1 MAKYVIEDTTLTGIA
16 GAIREKNG
24 TTNTYKPTEMAAA
37 IAAIVSG
44 GSGGGFNPDDYN
56 VVAINNMAQKSVSNS
71 NSWNGTNT
79 YYTFTNWKDYFTSP
93 EEIEFI
99 LVRTSDITAAFYIK
113 GLMPIYDNGFLGI
126 AKSDSGS
133 YSAQTIT
140 LASDTYVEDK
150 TDALVFDN
158 NGMVFTHQSTG
169 TKTAVYFVTK
179 KGAQYMVYLQYK
191 DGSLIASTAYPLR
204 NREDYTELTEEEYNT
219 LMAELEKAA
228 EEEATE
234 ADYLAALK
242 ELGVSE

>member
-44 GSGGGFNPDDYN
+44 SGGGFNSDDYN
-56 VVAINNMAQKSVSNS
+56 VVAINNMAEKSVSNS

-79 YYTFTNWKDYFTSP
+79 SYTFTNWKDYFTSP

-99 LVRTSDITAAFYIK
+99 LVRTASLTAEFYIK
-113 GLMPIYDNGFLGI
+113 GLMPIYDNGFLGV
-126 AKSDSGS
+126 AESVSGS

-150 TDALVFDN
+150 TQALVFDR
-158 NGMVFTHQSTG
+158 NGMVLTKQSTG

-179 KGAQYMVYLQYK
+179 KGAQYMIYLQYK

-219 LMAELEKAA
+219 RMAELEKAA
-228 EEEATE
+228 EEEANTE
-234 ADYLAALK
+234 DYLAALK

>member
-24 TTNTYKPTEMAAA
+24 TTNTMKPTEMAAA

-44 GSGGGFNPDDYN
+44 GSGGGFNHDDYN
-56 VVAINNMAQKSVSNS
+56 VVAINNMAEKSVSNS

-79 YYTFTNWKDYFTSP
+79 RYTFTNWKDYFTSP

-99 LVRTSDITAAFYIK
+99 LVRTDSITAAFYIK
-113 GLMPIYDNGFLGI
+113 GLMPIYDNGFLGV
-126 AKSDSGS
+126 AKSISGS

-158 NGMVFTHQSTG
+158 NGMVLTKQTTG
-169 TKTAVYFVTK
+169 AKTAVYFVTK
-179 KGAQYMVYLQYK
+179 KGA
-191 DGSLIASTAYPLR
+191 
-204 NREDYTELTEEEYNT
+204 
-219 LMAELEKAA
+219 
-228 EEEATE
+228 
-234 ADYLAALK
+234 
-242 ELGVSE
+242 